1 MLKSIP
7 DSLYLKITQENPIG
21 MAIYGIVL
29 TPSLNSLIFFCPE
42 KGNRLVTFVNNLTFA
57 GSTVISCSWWTNLLA
72 IGQKFGQFPKA
83 TKTILNVTP
92 TFEDNAKEIF
102 SNTNIRITSSA
113 EKQLGMSLLVNQTIK
128 KTLVILNIKK

>member
-1 MLKSIP
+1 MDK
-7 DSLYLKITQENPIG
+7 
-21 MAIYGIVL
+21 
-29 TPSLNSLIFFCPE
+29 
-42 KGNRLVTFVNNLTFA
+42 TF
-57 GSTVISCSWWTNLLA
+57 GYWSE
-72 IGQKFGQFPKA
+72 FGQFPKA

-128 KTLVILNIKK
+128 KTLVILNIEK